1 MQIKIIIEPLT
12 LRKSVRIRSYSVPYS
27 PAFGMNTERNSER
40 YSVSLLFSPNV
51 GKCVP
56 EQLCVGTH
64 FTQCI
69 VIT

>member
-56 EQLCVGTH
+56 E
-64 FTQCI
+64 
-69 VIT
+69 